1 MIYRAFISQVIF
13 MGIITASFALLLNQQ
28 AVASEDITGDA
39 LANAASINQS
49 LTYPNEQ
56 PIVFEND
63 GIKVDA
69 FEGSIQVLENRSD
82 KNSRL
87 IPVHYLRFPST
98 STQPGSPIIYLA
110 GGPGGSGI
118 SAVSYPGFRFPLFM
132 AMREFGDVIALDQ
145 RGTGKSRTAPK
156 CESKQGLPLN
166 QILSDAAVKSSYRA
180 AALECLE
187 FWKQQG
193 VDVMG
198 YTTVQNAKD
207 IDQLRVHL
215 NAEKVTLWGI
225 SYGSHLAFT
234 SMKLMPGK
242 IDKVVIASAEGLNQT
257 VKMPARTDAY
267 FTRLQLA
274 INLQP
279 KSAAA
284 YPDVKMLMH
293 RVHNMLDKNPITLQI
308 PSKGDEAIE
317 FLFQRV
323 HMQIL
328 ASAMIADPHR
338 AVPILLEVYS
348 AIDQGKTQMLPALVQ
363 RVGFDKPNISFD
375 VMSFGMDVASGITA
389 EKLKQFNQQAESA
402 LVGKSL
408 NFPMPQLNQVIE
420 GLDLGDEFREY
431 PKSNIPTLLLSGT
444 LDGRTYV
451 ESQREA
457 TQGLSNL
464 THVIVKNAGH
474 NLFMVSPDV
483 TALIQQFMN
492 NEVIKTTEVEFKL
505 PPFVK

>member
-1 MIYRAFISQVIF
+1 MISRTFISRVIF
-13 MGIITASFALLLNQQ
+13 TSIIAASSASLLNQQ
-28 AVASEDITGDA
+28 ALASDA
-39 LANAASINQS
+39 VLNAVSTN
-49 LTYPNEQ
+49 LTVTYPNER
-56 PIVFEND
+56 PVVFEND
-63 GIKVDA
+63 GVKVDA

-82 KNSRL
+82 ENSRL

-98 STQPGSPIIYLA
+98 SKKPGSPVVYLA

-118 SAVSYPGFRFPLFM
+118 STVSYSGFRFPLFM

-166 QILSDAAVKSSYRA
+166 EILSDATITSSYRA

-198 YTTVQNAKD
+198 YTTIQNAKD
-207 IDQLRVHL
+207 IDQLREHL

-267 FTRLQLA
+267 FARLQLA

-279 KSAAA
+279 KAAAA
-284 YPDVKMLMH
+284 YPDIKMLMR
-293 RVHNMLDKNPITLQI
+293 RVHKMLDENPIKLQI
-308 PSKGDEAIE
+308 PVKDGDAVE

-338 AVPILLEVYS
+338 AVPMLLEVYS
-348 AIDQGKTQMLPALVQ
+348 GIDQGETQMLPALVQ
-363 RVGFDKPNISFD
+363 RVGFDKTNISFD
-375 VMSFGMDVASGITA
+375 VMSFTMDVASGITA
-389 EKLKQFNQQAESA
+389 DKLKQFNEQAESS

-408 NFPMPQLNQVIE
+408 NFPMPQLNQVID

-431 PKSNIPTLLLSGT
+431 PKSDIPTLLLTGT
-444 LDGRTYV
+444 LDGRTYI

-464 THVIVKNAGH
+464 THVVVKNAGH

-492 NEVIKTTEVEFKL
+492 NEVIKTTEIEFKL

>member
-1 MIYRAFISQVIF
+1 MAKDP
-13 MGIITASFALLLNQQ
+13 
-28 AVASEDITGDA
+28 SETVV
-39 LANAASINQS
+39 
-49 LTYPNEQ
+49 TYPNEKAV
-56 PIVFEND
+56 VFEND
-63 GIKVDA
+63 GVKVDA

-87 IPVHYLRFPST
+87 IPVHYLRFPATGDKS
-98 STQPGSPIIYLA
+98 GSPIVYLA

-118 SAVSYPGFRFPLFM
+118 STVSYPGFRFPLFM

-156 CESKQGLPLN
+156 CESKHGLPLN
-166 QILSDAAVKSSYRA
+166 QVLSDASVTKSYRA
-180 AALECLE
+180 AALECVD
-187 FWKQQG
+187 FWKKQG

-198 YTTVQNAKD
+198 YTTIENAKD
-207 IDQLRVHL
+207 IDQLRQHL

-234 SMKLMPGK
+234 SMKVMPGK

-257 VKMPARTDAY
+257 VKLPARTDAY
-267 FTRLQLA
+267 FDRLQLA
-274 INLQP
+274 INQQP
-279 KSAAA
+279 KAAA
-284 YPDVKMLMH
+284 TYPDIKGLIQ
-293 RVHNMLDKNPITLQI
+293 RVHKKLDQNPIKLKI
-308 PSKGDEAIE
+308 PVKDGEAVD

-323 HMQIL
+323 HMQGL

-338 AVPILLEVYS
+338 AVPMLLQMYMGV
-348 AIDQGKTQMLPALVQ
+348 DHGVTQMLPALVQ
-363 RVGFDKPNISFD
+363 RAGFDKANISFD
-375 VMSFGMDVASGITA
+375 VMSFGMDVASGVTTDRLN
-389 EKLKQFNQQAESA
+389 KYRQQADQSI
-402 LVGKSL
+402 VGKLL

-431 PKSNIPTLLLSGT
+431 PKSNVPTLLLTGT
-444 LDGRTYV
+444 LDGRTYI

-464 THVIVKNAGH
+464 TQVIVKNAGH
-474 NLFMVSPDV
+474 NLFMVSPEV
-483 TALIQQFMN
+483 TKVIQQFMN
-492 NEVIKTTEVEFKL
+492 DETIKATEIEFNL